1 MEEIKNHLIENH
13 IYDNS
18 LDINMMF
25 YQTKYNKIIYSIA
38 SIDLNMK
45 IYRLCKR
52 MYDDGNDIEIIYH
65 FLNDNQ
71 YPLIGDVIVEL
82 FKNNCF

>member
-1 MEEIKNHLIENH
+1 MI
-13 IYDNS
+13 
-18 LDINMMF
+18 
-25 YQTKYNKIIYSIA
+25 YNKINTEINEMIRK
-38 SIDLNMK
+38 IEKEEHILNMK